1 MNIYEINKRK
11 RERKK
16 KTLDVKEEEEG
27 GRNKW
32 IKLRRHAAPS
42 FRIMIL
48 VLLFATVFTPFG
60 RVNNRGREKDGEFAN
75 AEAKRQIYIHTHKTE
90 EFYTQLKGTSTTF
103 GLPED

>member
-11 RERKK
+11 RKKKEK
-16 KTLDVKEEEEG
+16 KTLDVKEEEG

-48 VLLFATVFTPFG
+48 VLLFATVFTTFG
-60 RVNNRGREKDGEFAN
+60 RVNNREERRMENLQMQKQSGKY
-75 AEAKRQIYIHTHKTE
+75 IYTHKTE
-90 EFYTQLKGTSTTF
+90 EFYTH
-103 GLPED
+103 

>member
-11 RERKK
+11 RKKK
-16 KTLDVKEEEEG
+16 KTLDVKEEEA

-48 VLLFATVFTPFG
+48 VLLFATVFTTFG
-60 RVNNRGREKDGEFAN
+60 RVNNREERRMENLQMQKQSGKY
-75 AEAKRQIYIHTHKTE
+75 IYTHKTE
-90 EFYTQLKGTSTTF
+90 EFYTQLKG
-103 GLPED
+103 